1 MVTSEPL
8 LRLSGLHVGYR
19 SNGIE
24 VDAVRGVDLEIAPGE
39 VVALVGESGSGKS
52 TTAHSIIGLLP
63 ATGSVTAGSITYDGS
78 DITRLRGRALRKI
91 RGAEI
96 GFIPQDPNLA
106 LNPVKRVGEQVA
118 EALRVHG
125 LAGRAEAA
133 ELAIEILDR
142 AGLSHPAARAKQYP
156 HELSGGMKQ
165 RVLIGIALA
174 CRPKLVIAD
183 EPTSALDVTVQKR
196 VLDHLGQLTA
206 EDNTSVLL
214 ITHDLGVAADRADRI
229 VVMRHGKVVE
239 SAATAALLATPTEP
253 YTQKLLAAA
262 PSLAGKALIGV
273 RPPPPAETRSLL
285 HLENVTKRFPL
296 PGSKDDVIAVDN
308 VSITVHRG
316 RTYSLIGESGSGKST
331 LARIAMRLEQ
341 ASAGRV
347 WFDGADIT
355 TTKGGALREL
365 RRRVQLVYQNPYS
378 SLDPRLSID
387 DVITEPLRA
396 FGIGDRVQRATRAVE
411 LLDQVALPAGTAGRK
426 AVELS
431 GGQRQR
437 VAIARALALRPEL
450 LVLDEPVSALDV
462 SVQDQILRLLVQLQ
476 EELELGYLFISHD
489 FAVVQQISDEIGVLR
504 RGELVEQGPTAQI
517 FGAPVHE
524 YTRELITAVPGTR
537 APAGGL

>member
-1 MVTSEPL
+1 MSL
-8 LRLSGLHVGYR
+8 LRLDGLHVGYR

-24 VDAVRGVDLEIAPGE
+24 VDAVRGVDLDIAPGE

-63 ATGSVTAGSITYDGS
+63 ATGSVTAGSITYDGR

-174 CRPKLVIAD
+174 CHPKLVIAD

-239 SAATAALLATPTEP
+239 SAATATLLVTPTED

-285 HLENVTKRFPL
+285 HLDNVSKRFPL
-296 PGSKDDVIAVDN
+296 PGSKEDVTAVDN

-355 TTKGGALREL
+355 TIKGGALREL
-365 RRRVQLVYQNPYS
+365 RRGVQLVYQNPYS
-378 SLDPRLSID
+378 SLDPRQRID

-396 FGIGDRVQRATRAVE
+396 FGIGDRAERAKRAVE
-411 LLDQVALPAGTAGRK
+411 LLDQVALPATTAGRK
-426 AVELS
+426 AIELS

-504 RGELVEQGPTAQI
+504 RGELVEHGPTAQI
-517 FGAPVHE
+517 FGSPVHE

-537 APAGGL
+537 APAGGPR

>member
-1 MVTSEPL
+1 MTL
-8 LRLSGLHVGYR
+8 LRLDGLHVGYR
-19 SNGIE
+19 GHGVE

-63 ATGSVTAGSITYDGS
+63 ATGAVTAGSITYDGR
-78 DITRLRGRALRKI
+78 DITRLRGGALRKI

-142 AGLSHPAARAKQYP
+142 AGLSHPKARARQYP

-196 VLDHLGQLTA
+196 VLDHLAALTA

-239 SAATAALLATPTEP
+239 SAPTAELLGAPTEP

-273 RPPPPAETRSLL
+273 RPPPPAQTRSLL
-285 HLENVTKRFPL
+285 HLENITKRFPL
-296 PGSKDDVIAVDN
+296 PGSTEDVTAVDN
-308 VSITVHRG
+308 VSLTVQRG

-331 LARIAMRLEQ
+331 LARIAMRLEEP
-341 ASAGRV
+341 SSGRI
-347 WFDGADIT
+347 WFDGTDIS
-355 TTKGGALREL
+355 TTKGGALRDL

-378 SLDPRLSID
+378 SLDPRLRID
-387 DVITEPLRA
+387 EVISEPLRA
-396 FGIGDRVQRATRAVE
+396 FGIGDRAQRARRAAE
-411 LLDQVALPAGTAGRK
+411 LLDQVALPAGTAQRK
-426 AVELS
+426 AAELS

-437 VAIARALALRPEL
+437 VAIARALALQPEL

-476 EELELGYLFISHD
+476 EELDLGYLFISHD

-504 RGELVEQGPTAQI
+504 RGELVEHGLTRQI
-517 FGAPVHE
+517 FGAPEHE

-537 APAGGL
+537 VAQR

>member
-1 MVTSEPL
+1 MSL
-8 LRLSGLHVGYR
+8 LQLQDLHVGYR
-19 SNGIE
+19 GRGVE
-24 VDAVRGVDLEIAPGE
+24 VDAVRGVDLTIAPGE

-63 ATGSVTAGSITYDGS
+63 ASGAVTAGSITYDGRE
-78 DITRLRGRALRKI
+78 ITRLRGRALRKI

-118 EALRVHG
+118 ETLRVHG

-142 AGLSHPAARAKQYP
+142 AGLTHPEARARQYP

-183 EPTSALDVTVQKR
+183 EPTSALDVTVQRR
-196 VLDHLGQLTA
+196 VLDHLAQLTA

-229 VVMRHGKVVE
+229 VVMRHGRVVE
-239 SAATAALLATPTEP
+239 EAPTAGLLAAPAQA
-253 YTQKLLAAA
+253 YTRKLLGAA
-262 PSLAGKALIGV
+262 PSLSGDTLLPE
-273 RPPPPAETRSLL
+273 RPAQTGPLL
-285 HLENVTKRFPL
+285 CLERITKRFAL
-296 PGSKDDVIAVDN
+296 PGRKEPVTAVDDV
-308 VSITVHRG
+308 SLTVHRG

-341 ASAGRV
+341 PTAGRV
-347 WFDGADIT
+347 WFDGTDIT
-355 TTKGGALREL
+355 MVGGNQLREL

-378 SLDPRLSID
+378 SLDPRLQIGE
-387 DVITEPLRA
+387 VIVEPLRA
-396 FGIGDRVQRATRAVE
+396 FGIGDRAARARRAAE
-411 LLDQVALPAGTAGRK
+411 LLDQVALPAGTAQRR
-426 AVELS
+426 AAELS

-437 VAIARALALRPEL
+437 VAIARALALQPEL

-462 SVQDQILRLLVQLQ
+462 SVQDQILRLLVALQ
-476 EELELGYLFISHD
+476 QELDLGYLFISHD

-504 RGELVEQGPTAQI
+504 RGELVEQGPTSQI
-517 FGAPVHE
+517 FGAPRHA
-524 YTRELITAVPGTR
+524 YTRELIDAVPGNR
-537 APAGGL
+537 AASGGAR